1 MTWVLGKSRILHSTS
16 ARVYQILSFIPCGPP
31 CKLFRNEFSALAR
44 ELPLA
49 GREQSTDWKG
59 YYRSPEAGNIDRLA
73 LSLDLAGFPLYKST

>member
-1 MTWVLGKSRILHSTS
+1 MGIGEVPDSTS
-16 ARVYQILSFIPCGPP
+16 ARVYHFLSFIPCGPP

-59 YYRSPEAGNIDRLA
+59 YYRFPQAGNIDRLA